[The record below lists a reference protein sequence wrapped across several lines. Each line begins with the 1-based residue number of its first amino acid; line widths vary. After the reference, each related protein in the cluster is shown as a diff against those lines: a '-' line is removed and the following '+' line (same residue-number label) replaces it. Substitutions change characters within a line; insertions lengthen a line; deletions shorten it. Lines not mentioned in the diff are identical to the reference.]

1 MSKSSTLGKAGKIW
15 LGKLVAF
22 AKFHMIVAILLPL
35 FGGVLLVFQSWIL
48 SNILNSAF
56 VEHVSRDYLIYPISL
71 FAFLVIIRA
80 TIVYAQELC
89 AIKASETIK
98 ANIRKILYE
107 SLFTNGHMWTRSQV
121 SGAIAS
127 SIVEQVELLDGY
139 FRKYLPVSIS
149 AAIIPI
155 SFSIL
160 IFYFDKIIGSILFIS
175 VPLIPLFMALIGYG
189 AERASS
195 KYLDAFSWLSGFF
208 ADRLRG
214 LMTLK
219 LYGCEQQELDSVVK
233 ASNDL
238 KDRTLSVLK
247 IAFLSSA
254 VLEFFS
260 AMGVACIAVYVGLTF
275 LNFINIGRDS
285 IDLQLGLFFLL
296 MAPEVYNPLRQMA
309 LYYHDRASA
318 HAAVNKIEELF
329 NGLPELTGSMPT
341 STKDYNR
348 TNIESSVDSSILIS
362 ARNLEIKDFNSNKNI
377 VNKVS
382 FDILRFDQIAL
393 TGVSGVGKT
402 SLLES
407 MVGLRPYNG
416 QIKFEGHNLI
426 HLDETILR
434 KKTFLAS
441 QRPYIF
447 QDSILE
453 NIKIAKPDACYSE
466 ILEAA
471 RLSLVSDFI
480 ENLPNGINTIL
491 GKGGVG
497 ISRGQIQ
504 RLSIARLF
512 LRQPEFILLDEP
524 TAHLDHDTEKR
535 LLKNIF
541 DFSQNRT
548 LVLITHSPFIYKNMP
563 IVWHLD
569 DGKINNS
576 L

>member
-1 MSKSSTLGKAGKIW
+1 MLSKSGKIW

-22 AKFHMIVAILLPL
+22 AKFHLIIAILLPL
-35 FGGVLLVFQSWIL
+35 LGSILLIFQLWIL
-48 SNILNSAF
+48 SNILNSVF
-56 VEHVSRDYLIYPISL
+56 IDHVNRDYLIYPISL
-71 FAFLVIIRA
+71 FAFLVIMRA
-80 TIVYAQELC
+80 TIAYVQELY

-107 SLFTNGHMWTRSQV
+107 NLFANGHMWTRSQV

-139 FRKYLPVSIS
+139 FRKYLPISVS

-160 IFYFDKIIGSILFIS
+160 IFYFDKIIGMILFIS

-195 KYLDAFSWLSGFF
+195 KYLDSFSWLSGFF

-219 LYGCEQQELDSVVK
+219 LYGCEERELDSVIK

-238 KDRTLSVLK
+238 KDRTLSVLR

-275 LNFINIGRDS
+275 LNFIHIGKDQ
-285 IDLQLGLFFLL
+285 INLQLGLFFLL
-296 MAPEVYNPLRQMA
+296 IAPEVYNPLRQMA

-329 NGLPELTGSMPT
+329 NGLPDLDGSMT
-341 STKDYNR
+341 DDIKIHKKTINEFTID
-348 TNIESSVDSSILIS
+348 TSILIS

-377 VNKVS
+377 VNKLS
-382 FDILRFDQIAL
+382 FNILRFDHIAL
-393 TGVSGVGKT
+393 TGVSGIGKT

-407 MVGLRPYNG
+407 MVRLRPYDG
-416 QIKFEGHNLI
+416 QIIFEGYDLI
-426 HLDETILR
+426 NLDENILR

-447 QDSILE
+447 QDSVLE
-453 NIKIAKPDACYSE
+453 NIKIAKPEASRTE
-466 ILEAA
+466 ILEAV

-480 ENLPNGINTIL
+480 ENLPNGLDTIL
-491 GKGGVG
+491 GKEGVG

-504 RLSIARLF
+504 RVSLARLF
-512 LRQPEFILLDEP
+512 LRNPDFILLDEP
-524 TAHLDHDTEKR
+524 TAHLDQDTEKR
-535 LLKNIF
+535 LFKNII
-541 DFSQNRT
+541 DFSQNKT
-548 LVLITHSPFIYKNMP
+548 LVLITHSPFIYKKMP
-563 IVWHLD
+563 IIWHLD